1 MPFLPRTRLGRVVGA
16 ALGGIAGLG
25 IALFFLAWAGV
36 YNVAAS
42 RGHWTIVEWLLTF
55 GMRNSVETRALVI
68 KAPPLDDRHLVQ
80 LGAAHFHSGC
90 AFCHAA
96 LGVPHSPIALRMLPP
111 PPELSKAA
119 EEWRVRE
126 LFWIVKHGIKYTGM
140 PSWVAPERD
149 DEVWAIVAFLK
160 QLPNLDATAY
170 RDLVLGGLQPAPQS
184 GAELATAGPASEAV
198 GACARCHGGQGRAPT
213 SRLVPILHEQPI
225 EFLTSALQA
234 YAAGKRQSG
243 IMQPVAA
250 DLTPAAM
257 QTVAAHY
264 ASLPRPHRETT
275 QEDAASLERG
285 RTLAVEGIA
294 ADGVP
299 PCMACHSAD
308 SLPGYPRLMGQHA
321 EYMVGQLRL
330 WKQGISVVTEG
341 AAIMAPIARRLTD
354 RQIIDASAYFAS
366 LTPQQPGD
374 GRRRP

>member
-1 MPFLPRTRLGRVVGA
+1 MRFLPRNRLGRAAGA
-16 ALGGIAGLG
+16 ALGSIAGLVIG
-25 IALFFLAWAGV
+25 LFFLAWVGV
-36 YNVAAS
+36 YDVAAS
-42 RGHWTIVEWLLTF
+42 RGHWAIVEWFLAF
-55 GMRNSVETRALVI
+55 GMRNSVETRALAI
-68 KAPPLDDRHLVQ
+68 KPPPLDDPNLVQ

-96 LGVPHSPIALRMLPP
+96 PGMPHSPSALRTLPP
-111 PPELSKAA
+111 APALSKAA
-119 EEWRVRE
+119 KEWKDSE

-149 DEVWAIVAFLK
+149 DEVWAVVAFLK

-170 RDLVLGGLQPAPQS
+170 RHLALGGLQIAPQS
-184 GAELATAGPASEAV
+184 GAELAAAGPASEAP
-198 GACARCHGGQGRAPT
+198 GACARCHGGERSPPT
-213 SRLVPILHEQPI
+213 SHLVPILHGQPI

-243 IMQPVAA
+243 IMGPVAV

-257 QTVAAHY
+257 QAVAAHY
-264 ASLPRPHRETT
+264 ASLPRPHRKTT
-275 QEDAASLERG
+275 EEDAQSLERG
-285 RTLAVEGIA
+285 RMLAVEGIA
-294 ADGVP
+294 GNGVP

-308 SLPGYPRLMGQHA
+308 SLAGYPRLTGQNA
-321 EYMVGQLRL
+321 EYMVGQLQL
-330 WKQGISVVTEG
+330 WKQGISVSTEG